1 MEIQHLQDI
10 YQAESIL
17 TNCTPAQGPLPCY
30 RVELSTHTLLFQ
42 GPPAPSNPSYAPFFF
57 SLSPPPFLPVSQCG
71 SGSEGYFTRPLRSAN
86 LSPTFGEFLQI
97 GISWGAEQSAMRWL
111 SPLRLPPPPL
121 LQHPLYS
128 TPPSSLLSPTQL
140 GRDLH
145 SSLVAETLHYT
156 SFPFSLFISHICLSA
171 ISPNDDTSQ
180 REGS

>member
-1 MEIQHLQDI
+1 MLQSG
-10 YQAESIL
+10 AKHAH
-17 TNCTPAQGPLPCY
+17 TALP
-30 RVELSTHTLLFQ
+30 
-42 GPPAPSNPSYAPFFF
+42 GAPSTIQPQLCPVFLPF
-57 SLSPPPFLPVSQCG
+57 PRLPVSQCG

-97 GISWGAEQSAMRWL
+97 GISWGAEQSAMRWP
-111 SPLRLPPPPL
+111 SPPS
-121 LQHPLYS
+121 LQHPLYP

-156 SFPFSLFISHICLSA
+156 SFPFSLFISHICLSP